1 MLEPSGGIVLPNL
14 KASEMKLD
22 LFQKKK
28 KKKKEIRS
36 IPFFLRVHRNRFLR
50 VGEIDDQ
57 TENFL
62 ISRMCCGLYFP

>member
-1 MLEPSGGIVLPNL
+1 MLEPSGGVVLPNL

-22 LFQKKK
+22 LFQKN
-28 KKKKEIRS
+28 KKKEIGS
-36 IPFFLRVHRNRFLR
+36 IPFFLRVHRDRFLR